1 MPCNRAKATF
11 VATLVMSYDVYVVMM
26 CIVMCMIDVALM
38 SSSAEDGTLVK
49 HWGVLCPVVPTP
61 SVRSWPGDH

>member
-1 MPCNRAKATF
+1 
-11 VATLVMSYDVYVVMM
+11 MM

-49 HWGVLCPVVPTP
+49 QGGCCSP
-61 SVRSWPGDH
+61 

>member
-1 MPCNRAKATF
+1 
-11 VATLVMSYDVYVVMM
+11 MSYDVYVVMM

-49 HWGVLCPVVPTP
+49 HGGVLCPVVPTP